1 MPFKGKKKFNTVQD
15 LHLEVVPHLLH
26 RRCQT
31 LCVTEPEDVQHQYA
45 NELQK
50 VVHEFKF
57 ISGTLSVGLLN
68 HIKNTFGSAYC
79 EHQGIPVTGRL
90 RESYIDY
97 DRQLDTLSRIQE
109 IEILQVKLDAVRNEE
124 EQQALEE
131 DITGRILWLC
141 WCGICVEVNQLLPKA
156 VDYIQREGIVEIMA
170 RTGHVDPNDDQ
181 AHLLRI
187 MFDAR
192 AGISKH
198 ELVLAAHAAD
208 QAKWLGTAR
217 VATTTNN
224 QGTTP
229 SASSQNISTSI
240 V

>member
-1 MPFKGKKKFNTVQD
+1 M
-15 LHLEVVPHLLH
+15 
-26 RRCQT
+26 
-31 LCVTEPEDVQHQYA
+31 
-45 NELQK
+45 
-50 VVHEFKF
+50 
-57 ISGTLSVGLLN
+57 
-68 HIKNTFGSAYC
+68 
-79 EHQGIPVTGRL
+79 
-90 RESYIDY
+90 
-97 DRQLDTLSRIQE
+97 
-109 IEILQVKLDAVRNEE
+109 LQVKLDAVRNEE
-124 EQQALEE
+124 EQWALEE

-141 WCGICVEVNQLLPKA
+141 WCGICAEVNQLLPKA
-156 VDYIQREGIVEIMA
+156 VDYIRREGIVEGLRAIHRIMA
-170 RTGHVDPNDDQ
+170 QTGHVDPNDDQ

-208 QAKWLGTAR
+208 QAKWSGAAR

-229 SASSQNISTSI
+229 CASSQNPSTSM